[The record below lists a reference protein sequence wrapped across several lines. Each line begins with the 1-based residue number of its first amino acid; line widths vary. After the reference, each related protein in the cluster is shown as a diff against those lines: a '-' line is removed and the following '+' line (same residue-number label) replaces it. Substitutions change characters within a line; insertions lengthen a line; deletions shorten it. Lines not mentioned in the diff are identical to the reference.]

1 MNLDG
6 SKKETIIAKI
16 QGRKGNNKVEI
27 VRNGDCGTDVG
38 STTNKSQILGGE
50 NKKDDSDEDFS
61 STESS
66 NCTYKSINIGHF
78 FVQSEL
84 VDLLQCS
91 LSRKGKNDDFFPVFS
106 FSIPY
111 EKARDF
117 RKRGG
122 QYLRESQYR
131 DLVVDVYL

>member
-1 MNLDG
+1 MEKSG
-6 SKKETIIAKI
+6 SHSVFLITSW
-16 QGRKGNNKVEI
+16 EI
-27 VRNGDCGTDVG
+27 
-38 STTNKSQILGGE
+38 S
-50 NKKDDSDEDFS
+50 
-61 STESS
+61 
-66 NCTYKSINIGHF
+66 
-78 FVQSEL
+78 
-84 VDLLQCS
+84 LLANSS

>member
-1 MNLDG
+1 MEKLG
-6 SKKETIIAKI
+6 
-16 QGRKGNNKVEI
+16 
-27 VRNGDCGTDVG
+27 
-38 STTNKSQILGGE
+38 SQIV
-50 NKKDDSDEDFS
+50 
-61 STESS
+61 
-66 NCTYKSINIGHF
+66 F
-78 FVQSEL
+78 FIVSGKIS
-84 VDLLQCS
+84 LLANSS
-91 LSRKGKNDDFFPVFS
+91 LSGKGKNDDLFPVFS